1 MAGIYQD
8 AAPLRTSAT
17 LVPIAVVEPPG
28 HARGGIVVLHEAHR
42 LSDALLGLLRQLAG
56 EGWLAVAP
64 DLFHRV
70 EGDPD
75 QGVFGDDLFEDV
87 DACLDWLTGRGVQPD
102 CIGVLGF
109 DEAGTAAFLVAAT
122 RPVAAAVSV
131 AARGI
136 VEPLA
141 ATAPALV
148 KAAPRLQ
155 APWLGLFGID
165 DPATPA
171 PQVDQ
176 LAEAV
181 AAAPVATHIVRYTGL
196 RHRADRTDDVGPPD
210 DELVDAQTRVFDWF
224 DSFLR

>member
-1 MAGIYQD
+1 M
-8 AAPLRTSAT
+8 
-17 LVPIAVVEPPG
+17 
-28 HARGGIVVLHEAHR
+28 
-42 LSDALLGLLRQLAG
+42 
-56 EGWLAVAP
+56 
-64 DLFHRV
+64 
-70 EGDPD
+70 
-75 QGVFGDDLFEDV
+75 
-87 DACLDWLTGRGVQPD
+87 QPD

-148 KAAPRLQ
+148 KAAAQLQ

-181 AAAPVATHIVRYTGL
+181 ATAPVATHIVRYAGL